1 MSSQTITMTML
12 QEVMFEL
19 YDVSNGETSMSKSLA
34 KELADKLAELEI
46 QGRFYL
52 NLLEYLQERI
62 KKEKENES

>member
-34 KELADKLAELEI
+34 KELADKLAELEM
-46 QGRFYL
+46 
-52 NLLEYLQERI
+52 RI
-62 KKEKENES
+62 KKEKLDEL